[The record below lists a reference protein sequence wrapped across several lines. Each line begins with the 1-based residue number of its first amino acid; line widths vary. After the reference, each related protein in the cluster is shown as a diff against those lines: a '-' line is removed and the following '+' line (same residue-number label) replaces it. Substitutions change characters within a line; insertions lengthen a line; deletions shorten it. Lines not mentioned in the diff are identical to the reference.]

1 MILKI
6 FGILF
11 LVIILL
17 GVAVYFFATDS
28 QKTLLLDSFEDICE
42 RTNTINIFITD
53 DYIEKEEDE
62 ITKQELLKLKSLGTI
77 SKTSE
82 EDIENMELLEELHE
96 NKKIK
101 YVGCVVVGV

>member
-42 RTNTINIFITD
+42 GTNTINIFITE
-53 DYIEKEEDE
+53 DYISQEENKEIRE
-62 ITKQELLKLKSLGTI
+62 ELIKLKSLGNI
-77 SKTSE
+77 SKNNLTH
-82 EDIENMELLEELHE
+82 MEIIDGLYE